1 MHYLTISASLP
12 SVRQP
17 VMYFQWYGLVWICLF
32 WTFHYK
38 WNQIMYGFFGNWI
51 FWHNCLKVHSYYSIC
66 QYAIPFYHSNNITFM
81 YILHFVKST
90 HQFRNKESGFIF
102 DVGLLA
108 LLSSTHLDFPS
119 ASQLS
124 KLIRKS
130 RFSLLWF
137 WREKSHTQGLTTQPH
152 PLASV
157 KISN

>member
-1 MHYLTISASLP
+1 
-12 SVRQP
+12 
-17 VMYFQWYGLVWICLF
+17 
-32 WTFHYK
+32 
-38 WNQIMYGFFGNWI
+38 
-51 FWHNCLKVHSYYSIC
+51 
-66 QYAIPFYHSNNITFM
+66 M

-90 HQFRNKESGFIF
+90 HRLRNKESGFIF

-130 RFSLLWF
+130 RFSLHWY

-152 PLASV
+152 PLTTV
-157 KISN
+157 KI

>member
-1 MHYLTISASLP
+1 
-12 SVRQP
+12 
-17 VMYFQWYGLVWICLF
+17 
-32 WTFHYK
+32 
-38 WNQIMYGFFGNWI
+38 
-51 FWHNCLKVHSYYSIC
+51 
-66 QYAIPFYHSNNITFM
+66 M

-157 KISN
+157 KISNQCLIWTLSSHFCTRSEVILLIQKASLYENRFFWTSILFKRNNQIIFFLLPQQCSLRHKIL

>member
-1 MHYLTISASLP
+1 
-12 SVRQP
+12 
-17 VMYFQWYGLVWICLF
+17 
-32 WTFHYK
+32 
-38 WNQIMYGFFGNWI
+38 
-51 FWHNCLKVHSYYSIC
+51 
-66 QYAIPFYHSNNITFM
+66 M

-90 HQFRNKESGFIF
+90 HRLYNKESGFIF

-130 RFSLLWF
+130 RFSLLWY

-152 PLASV
+152 PLRTV
-157 KISN
+157 KI